1 MIRKMFMLK
10 LISWVVLS
18 PAYAMAQPQ
27 QLHCRADVRASMS
40 RAWRMVKDG
49 TVPYEAVFLI
59 RADGSIDWK
68 GSTHEHNQM
77 HVFVP
82 PGTIALFHTH
92 PNAGEAGLSPTDK
105 NSADT
110 KGIVIYA
117 ISNKG
122 LYKYSHP
129 LGEALIRPDMDWEK
143 ACK

>member
-1 MIRKMFMLK
+1 MPRRVLL
-10 LISWVVLS
+10 LIVSWILLS
-18 PAYAMAQPQ
+18 PSLAFAQD
-27 QLHCRADVRASMS
+27 LACRADVRESMS
-40 RAWRMVKDG
+40 RAWRLVKDG

-68 GSTHEHNQM
+68 GSTHEHNKM
-77 HVFVP
+77 HVVVP

-92 PNAGEAGLSPTDK
+92 PNAGEAGLSPIDK
-105 NSADT
+105 HSADI

-129 LGEALIRPDMDWEK
+129 LGETLVRPDMEWEHE
-143 ACK
+143 CK